1 MEKFLKIKSFFLI
14 LILLISN
21 FWISCAD
28 EPNSVGSVLLPEK
41 DRLNSK
47 IYSTL
52 TENVE
57 QSFVSFQEDSLYW
70 GSSDRLLLGNY
81 KNIKSEILISFQ
93 MVLPDSIITALESEN
108 TTNLISSWIE
118 LFPTYWI
125 GDSSNFTFSAQQ
137 IKTHWNSVEIDE
149 DSIQNVKANL
159 GSDIIQNYEYSPGD
173 TSIKFS
179 IGNELVEE
187 WVTNSL
193 DVSTQANYGIMLSPT
208 SFGGMAGFQGLTSF
222 ALAQYPTLYLVF
234 EKPNE
239 FIDTVLITPR
249 IDIHIITGERFLPDP
264 INSILLQ
271 GSISVR
277 GRLLFNLETL
287 PENILVNSAKL
298 DLFVN
303 ENDQYTFEGT
313 IKSDTVAASIY
324 YNVESDSIRYDYGKY
339 PLLRDGDKYS
349 GEIRQF
355 VQRWSEGEPNEG
367 LELKLS
373 DENRSP
379 AAVTFFGSDH
389 PDASLRPRL
398 TIYYTN

>member
-14 LILLISN
+14 LILLVSS

-28 EPNSVGSVLLPEK
+28 EPNSVGSALLPEK
-41 DRLNSK
+41 DRLNAK
-47 IYSTL
+47 EYSTL

-93 MVLPDSIITALESEN
+93 MVLPDSITTALEEEN

-125 GDSSNFTFSAQQ
+125 GDSSNFSFSAQE
-137 IKTHWNSVEIDE
+137 IKTHWNSVIIDE
-149 DSIQNVKANL
+149 DTIQNVKSNL
-159 GSDIIQNYEYSPGD
+159 GSDLVQNYEYSPGD

-179 IGNELVEE
+179 IGNEIVDQ

-193 DVSTQANYGIMLSPT
+193 DASAQANYGIILSPT
-208 SFGGMAGFQGLTSF
+208 SFGGMAGFQGLTSYPSI
-222 ALAQYPTLYLVF
+222 QYPTLYLVF
-234 EKPNE
+234 EKAND
-239 FIDTVLITPR
+239 FIDTVFIAPR
-249 IDIHIITGERFLPDP
+249 IDIHIITGERLNEP

-271 GSISVR
+271 GSISIR

-303 ENDQYTFEGT
+303 NNDQYTFDGT
-313 IKSDTVAASIY
+313 VTSDTVAASFY
-324 YNVESDSIRYDYGKY
+324 HNFESDSIRYDYGKY
-339 PLLRDGDKYS
+339 PLLRDGDKYT
-349 GEIRQF
+349 GEVRQF

-379 AAVTFFGSDH
+379 AAISFFGSDH
-389 PDASLRPRL
+389 PEVSLRPRL

>member
-1 MEKFLKIKSFFLI
+1 M
-14 LILLISN
+14 SN

-41 DRLNSK
+41 DRLNTK

-70 GSSDRLLLGNY
+70 GSSARLLLGNY
-81 KNIKSEILISFQ
+81 NNIKSEILISFQ
-93 MVLPDSIITALESEN
+93 MVLPDSIKTALESDN
-108 TTNLISSWIE
+108 NTNLISSWIE

-125 GDSSNFTFSAQQ
+125 GDSSNFSFTAQQ
-137 IKTHWNSVEIDE
+137 INAHWNSVKIDE

-159 GSDIIQNYEYSPGD
+159 GSDLVQNFEYSPGD

-187 WVTNSL
+187 WVNNSL
-193 DVSTQANYGIMLSPT
+193 DVSSQANYGIMLSPT
-208 SFGGMAGFQGLTSF
+208 NFGGMAGFQGLTSF
-222 ALAQYPTLYLVF
+222 PSAQYPTLYLVF
-234 EKPNE
+234 EKSNE

-249 IDIHIITGERFLPDP
+249 IDIHITSGDRINDP

-277 GRLLFNLETL
+277 GRLLFNLETM

-303 ENDQYTFEGT
+303 DDNQYTFEGT
-313 IKSDTVAASIY
+313 ITSDTVAASIY
-324 YNVESDSIRYDYGKY
+324 YNFESDSIRYEYGKY
-339 PLLRDGDKYS
+339 PLLRDGDKFS

-355 VQRWSEGEPNEG
+355 VQRWAEGEPNEG